1 MNRKSLWTR
10 CLPRMRKKKSKD
22 KVEDTRALSVRSS
35 CVCPVNHEK
44 SATPAFLP
52 ASPHYITLRGLH
64 FYVCGYCQYHY
75 NTVGLLLRKGLP
87 ESVSD
92 AMMKGLGLCTIFI
105 GIQGMIEEEYIL
117 VLILSTIV
125 GIVIGELLD
134 VDGRINR
141 AAERLT
147 SRFSGKGEGAKI
159 AQAFVTSCLIMNVGA
174 MTIVGSLDAGL
185 RGNFGMLYTKSLLD
199 LISGIPMAA
208 AMGVGV
214 MGSALFTLVFQGGI
228 VLLAEYIAPYLSE
241 TLIKELVSTGSLMIL
256 AIGFNMLG
264 VTKLKVLNYLP
275 GLLVVPLAL
284 KLMQTLGF

>member
-1 MNRKSLWTR
+1 MLA
-10 CLPRMRKKKSKD
+10 
-22 KVEDTRALSVRSS
+22 VI
-35 CVCPVNHEK
+35 VN
-44 SATPAFLP
+44 TITILIG
-52 ASPHYITLRGLH
+52 AS
-64 FYVCGYCQYHY
+64 
-75 NTVGLLLRKGLP
+75 VGLLLRKGLP

-134 VDGRINR
+134 VDGHINR

-147 SRFSGKGEGAKI
+147 SRFSGKGKGEGAKI

-185 RGNFGMLYTKSLLD
+185 RGNFSMLYTKSLLD

-264 VTKLKVLNYLP
+264 VIKLKVLNYLP

-284 KLMQTLGF
+284 KLMQALGF

>member
-1 MNRKSLWTR
+1 
-10 CLPRMRKKKSKD
+10 
-22 KVEDTRALSVRSS
+22 
-35 CVCPVNHEK
+35 
-44 SATPAFLP
+44 
-52 ASPHYITLRGLH
+52 
-64 FYVCGYCQYHY
+64 
-75 NTVGLLLRKGLP
+75 
-87 ESVSD
+87 
-92 AMMKGLGLCTIFI
+92 MMKGLGLCTIFI

-134 VDGRINR
+134 VDGHINR

-147 SRFSGKGEGAKI
+147 SRFSGKGKGEGAKI

-185 RGNFGMLYTKSLLD
+185 RGNFSMLYTKSLLD

-284 KLMQTLGF
+284 KLMQALGF

>member
-1 MNRKSLWTR
+1 MFA
-10 CLPRMRKKKSKD
+10 
-22 KVEDTRALSVRSS
+22 VI
-35 CVCPVNHEK
+35 VN
-44 SATPAFLP
+44 TITILIG
-52 ASPHYITLRGLH
+52 AS
-64 FYVCGYCQYHY
+64 
-75 NTVGLLLRKGLP
+75 VGLLLRKGLP

-147 SRFSGKGEGAKI
+147 SRFSGKGKGEGAKI

-185 RGNFGMLYTKSLLD
+185 RGNFSMLYTKSLLD

-241 TLIKELVSTGSLMIL
+241 TLIKELICTGSLMIL

-284 KLMQTLGF
+284 KLMQALGF

>member
-1 MNRKSLWTR
+1 MFA
-10 CLPRMRKKKSKD
+10 
-22 KVEDTRALSVRSS
+22 VI
-35 CVCPVNHEK
+35 VN
-44 SATPAFLP
+44 TITILIG
-52 ASPHYITLRGLH
+52 AS
-64 FYVCGYCQYHY
+64 
-75 NTVGLLLRKGLP
+75 VGLLLRKGLP

-147 SRFSGKGEGAKI
+147 SRFSGKGKGEGAKI

-241 TLIKELVSTGSLMIL
+241 TLIKELICTGSLMIL

-264 VTKLKVLNYLP
+264 ITKLKVLNYLP

-284 KLMQTLGF
+284 KLMQALGF

>member
-1 MNRKSLWTR
+1 MFA
-10 CLPRMRKKKSKD
+10 
-22 KVEDTRALSVRSS
+22 VI
-35 CVCPVNHEK
+35 VN
-44 SATPAFLP
+44 TITILIG
-52 ASPHYITLRGLH
+52 AS
-64 FYVCGYCQYHY
+64 
-75 NTVGLLLRKGLP
+75 VGLLLRKGLP
-87 ESVSD
+87 GSVSD

-134 VDGRINR
+134 VDGHINR

-147 SRFSGKGEGAKI
+147 SRFSGKGEGEGAKI

-174 MTIVGSLDAGL
+174 MTIVGSLDADL
-185 RGNFGMLYTKSLLD
+185 RGNFSMLYTKSLLD

-241 TLIKELVSTGSLMIL
+241 TLIKELVCTGSLMIL

-264 VTKLKVLNYLP
+264 ITKLKVLNYLP

-284 KLMQTLGF
+284 KLMQALGF

>member
-1 MNRKSLWTR
+1 MFA
-10 CLPRMRKKKSKD
+10 
-22 KVEDTRALSVRSS
+22 VI
-35 CVCPVNHEK
+35 VN
-44 SATPAFLP
+44 TITILIG
-52 ASPHYITLRGLH
+52 AS
-64 FYVCGYCQYHY
+64 
-75 NTVGLLLRKGLP
+75 VGLLLRKGLP

-147 SRFSGKGEGAKI
+147 SRFSGKGKGEGAKI

-185 RGNFGMLYTKSLLD
+185 RGNFSMLYTKSLLD

-284 KLMQTLGF
+284 KLMQALGF

>member
-1 MNRKSLWTR
+1 MFA
-10 CLPRMRKKKSKD
+10 
-22 KVEDTRALSVRSS
+22 VI
-35 CVCPVNHEK
+35 VN
-44 SATPAFLP
+44 TITILIG
-52 ASPHYITLRGLH
+52 ASI
-64 FYVCGYCQYHY
+64 
-75 NTVGLLLRKGLP
+75 GLLLRKGLP

-92 AMMKGLGLCTIFI
+92 AMMKGLGLCTIVI
-105 GIQGMIEEEYIL
+105 GLQGMIEEENIL
-117 VLILSTIV
+117 VLILSTII

-134 VDGRINR
+134 VDGHINR

-147 SRFSGKGEGAKI
+147 SRFSGKGKGEGAKI

-185 RGNFGMLYTKSLLD
+185 RGNFSMLYTKSLLD

-241 TLIKELVSTGSLMIL
+241 TLIKELICTGSLMIL
-256 AIGFNMLG
+256 AIGLNMLEL
-264 VTKLKVLNYLP
+264 TKLKVLNYLP

-284 KLMQTLGF
+284 KLMQVLGL

>member
-1 MNRKSLWTR
+1 MFA
-10 CLPRMRKKKSKD
+10 
-22 KVEDTRALSVRSS
+22 VI
-35 CVCPVNHEK
+35 VN
-44 SATPAFLP
+44 TITILIG
-52 ASPHYITLRGLH
+52 AS
-64 FYVCGYCQYHY
+64 
-75 NTVGLLLRKGLP
+75 VGLLLRKGLP

-134 VDGRINR
+134 VDGHINR

-147 SRFSGKGEGAKI
+147 SRFSGKGKGEGAKI

-185 RGNFGMLYTKSLLD
+185 RGNFSMLYTKSLLD

-241 TLIKELVSTGSLMIL
+241 TLIKELVCTGSLMIL

-284 KLMQTLGF
+284 KLMQALGF

>member
-1 MNRKSLWTR
+1 MFA
-10 CLPRMRKKKSKD
+10 
-22 KVEDTRALSVRSS
+22 VI
-35 CVCPVNHEK
+35 VN
-44 SATPAFLP
+44 TITILIG
-52 ASPHYITLRGLH
+52 AS
-64 FYVCGYCQYHY
+64 
-75 NTVGLLLRKGLP
+75 VGLLLRKGLP

-134 VDGRINR
+134 VDGHINR

-147 SRFSGKGEGAKI
+147 SRFSGKGKGEGAKI

-185 RGNFGMLYTKSLLD
+185 RGNFSMLYTKSLLD

-264 VTKLKVLNYLP
+264 VIKLKVLNYLP

-284 KLMQTLGF
+284 KLMQALGF

>member
-1 MNRKSLWTR
+1 MFA
-10 CLPRMRKKKSKD
+10 
-22 KVEDTRALSVRSS
+22 VI
-35 CVCPVNHEK
+35 VN
-44 SATPAFLP
+44 TITILIG
-52 ASPHYITLRGLH
+52 AS
-64 FYVCGYCQYHY
+64 
-75 NTVGLLLRKGLP
+75 VGLLLRKGLP

-134 VDGRINR
+134 VDGHINR

-147 SRFSGKGEGAKI
+147 SRFSGKGKGEGAKI

-241 TLIKELVSTGSLMIL
+241 TLIKELICTGSLMIL

-264 VTKLKVLNYLP
+264 ITKLKVLNYLP

-284 KLMQTLGF
+284 KLMQALGF

>member
-1 MNRKSLWTR
+1 MFA
-10 CLPRMRKKKSKD
+10 
-22 KVEDTRALSVRSS
+22 VI
-35 CVCPVNHEK
+35 VN
-44 SATPAFLP
+44 TITILIG
-52 ASPHYITLRGLH
+52 AS
-64 FYVCGYCQYHY
+64 
-75 NTVGLLLRKGLP
+75 VGLLLRKGLP

-92 AMMKGLGLCTIFI
+92 AMMKGLGLCTVFI

-134 VDGRINR
+134 VDGHINR

-147 SRFSGKGEGAKI
+147 SRFSGKGKGEGAKI

-185 RGNFGMLYTKSLLD
+185 RGNFSMLYTKSLLD

-284 KLMQTLGF
+284 KLMQALGF

>member
-1 MNRKSLWTR
+1 MFA
-10 CLPRMRKKKSKD
+10 
-22 KVEDTRALSVRSS
+22 VI
-35 CVCPVNHEK
+35 VN
-44 SATPAFLP
+44 TITILIG
-52 ASPHYITLRGLH
+52 AS
-64 FYVCGYCQYHY
+64 
-75 NTVGLLLRKGLP
+75 VGLLLRKGLP

-134 VDGRINR
+134 VDGHINR

-147 SRFSGKGEGAKI
+147 SRFSGKGKGEGAKI

-185 RGNFGMLYTKSLLD
+185 RGNFSMLYTKSLLD

-241 TLIKELVSTGSLMIL
+241 TLIKELVCTGSLMIL

-264 VTKLKVLNYLP
+264 ITKLKVLNYLP

-284 KLMQTLGF
+284 KLMQALGF

>member
-1 MNRKSLWTR
+1 MFA
-10 CLPRMRKKKSKD
+10 
-22 KVEDTRALSVRSS
+22 VI
-35 CVCPVNHEK
+35 VN
-44 SATPAFLP
+44 TITILID
-52 ASPHYITLRGLH
+52 AS
-64 FYVCGYCQYHY
+64 
-75 NTVGLLLRKGLP
+75 VGLLLRKGLP

-134 VDGRINR
+134 VDGHINR

-147 SRFSGKGEGAKI
+147 SRFSGKGKGEGAKI

-185 RGNFGMLYTKSLLD
+185 RGNFSMLYTKSLLD

-208 AMGVGV
+208 AMCVGV

-241 TLIKELVSTGSLMIL
+241 TLIKELVCTGSLMIL

-264 VTKLKVLNYLP
+264 ITKLKVLNYLP

-284 KLMQTLGF
+284 KLMQALGF

>member
-1 MNRKSLWTR
+1 MFA
-10 CLPRMRKKKSKD
+10 
-22 KVEDTRALSVRSS
+22 VI
-35 CVCPVNHEK
+35 VN
-44 SATPAFLP
+44 TITILIG
-52 ASPHYITLRGLH
+52 ASI
-64 FYVCGYCQYHY
+64 
-75 NTVGLLLRKGLP
+75 GLLLRKGLP

-92 AMMKGLGLCTIFI
+92 VMMKGLGLCTIVI
-105 GIQGMIEEEYIL
+105 GLQGMIEEENIL
-117 VLILSTIV
+117 VLILSTII

-134 VDGRINR
+134 VDGHINR
-141 AAERLT
+141 VAERLT
-147 SRFSGKGEGAKI
+147 SRFAGKGEGAKI

-199 LISGIPMAA
+199 LISAA

-241 TLIKELVSTGSLMIL
+241 TLIKELICTGSLMIL
-256 AIGFNMLG
+256 AIGFNLLG

-284 KLMQTLGF
+284 KLMQALGF

>member
-1 MNRKSLWTR
+1 MFA
-10 CLPRMRKKKSKD
+10 
-22 KVEDTRALSVRSS
+22 VI
-35 CVCPVNHEK
+35 VN
-44 SATPAFLP
+44 TITILIG
-52 ASPHYITLRGLH
+52 AS
-64 FYVCGYCQYHY
+64 
-75 NTVGLLLRKGLP
+75 VGLLLRKGLP

-134 VDGRINR
+134 VDGR
-141 AAERLT
+141 
-147 SRFSGKGEGAKI
+147 AKI

-284 KLMQTLGF
+284 KLMQTLGL

>member
-1 MNRKSLWTR
+1 MFAVIVNTITILIG
-10 CLPRMRKKKSKD
+10 
-22 KVEDTRALSVRSS
+22 SS
-35 CVCPVNHEK
+35 
-44 SATPAFLP
+44 
-52 ASPHYITLRGLH
+52 I
-64 FYVCGYCQYHY
+64 
-75 NTVGLLLRKGLP
+75 GLLLRKGLP
-87 ESVSD
+87 GSISD

-117 VLILSTIV
+117 VLILSTIA

-134 VDGRINR
+134 IDGRINR
-141 AAERLT
+141 GAERLT
-147 SRFSGKGEGAKI
+147 SRFAGAGEGPKI

-185 RGNFGMLYTKSLLD
+185 RGNFSMLYTKSLLD

-214 MGSALFTLVFQGGI
+214 MGSALFTLFFQGGI
-228 VLLAEYIAPYLSE
+228 VLLAEFIAPYLSE

-256 AIGFNMLG
+256 ALGFNMLG
-264 VTKLKVLNYLP
+264 LTKLKVLNYLP

-284 KLMQTLGF
+284 KLMQALGF

>member
-1 MNRKSLWTR
+1 MFA
-10 CLPRMRKKKSKD
+10 
-22 KVEDTRALSVRSS
+22 VI
-35 CVCPVNHEK
+35 VN
-44 SATPAFLP
+44 TITILIG
-52 ASPHYITLRGLH
+52 AS
-64 FYVCGYCQYHY
+64 
-75 NTVGLLLRKGLP
+75 VGLLLRKGLP

-185 RGNFGMLYTKSLLD
+185 RGNFGMLYTKSRGRHGIRAVHAGLSGRYRAAGRIHCPLFIRNADKRTD
-199 LISGIPMAA
+199 LHWQPDD
-208 AMGVGV
+208 
-214 MGSALFTLVFQGGI
+214 
-228 VLLAEYIAPYLSE
+228 
-241 TLIKELVSTGSLMIL
+241 
-256 AIGFNMLG
+256 
-264 VTKLKVLNYLP
+264 P
-275 GLLVVPLAL
+275 GHRL
-284 KLMQTLGF
+284 

>member
-1 MNRKSLWTR
+1 MFA
-10 CLPRMRKKKSKD
+10 
-22 KVEDTRALSVRSS
+22 VI
-35 CVCPVNHEK
+35 VN
-44 SATPAFLP
+44 TITILIG
-52 ASPHYITLRGLH
+52 AS
-64 FYVCGYCQYHY
+64 
-75 NTVGLLLRKGLP
+75 VGLLLRKGLP

-185 RGNFGMLYTKSLLD
+185 D

-241 TLIKELVSTGSLMIL
+241 TLIKELICTGSLMIL

-284 KLMQTLGF
+284 KLMQALGF

>member
-1 MNRKSLWTR
+1 MFA
-10 CLPRMRKKKSKD
+10 
-22 KVEDTRALSVRSS
+22 VI
-35 CVCPVNHEK
+35 VN
-44 SATPAFLP
+44 TITILIG
-52 ASPHYITLRGLH
+52 AS
-64 FYVCGYCQYHY
+64 
-75 NTVGLLLRKGLP
+75 VGLLLRKGLP

-147 SRFSGKGEGAKI
+147 SRFSGKGKGEGAKI

-185 RGNFGMLYTKSLLD
+185 RGNFSMLYTKSLLD

-241 TLIKELVSTGSLMIL
+241 TLIKELVCTGSLMIL

-264 VTKLKVLNYLP
+264 ITKLKVLNYLP

-284 KLMQTLGF
+284 KLMQALGF

>member
-1 MNRKSLWTR
+1 MFA
-10 CLPRMRKKKSKD
+10 
-22 KVEDTRALSVRSS
+22 VI
-35 CVCPVNHEK
+35 VN
-44 SATPAFLP
+44 TITILIG
-52 ASPHYITLRGLH
+52 AS
-64 FYVCGYCQYHY
+64 
-75 NTVGLLLRKGLP
+75 VGLLLRKGLP

-92 AMMKGLGLCTIFI
+92 AMMKGL
-105 GIQGMIEEEYIL
+105 
-117 VLILSTIV
+117 ILSTIV

-134 VDGRINR
+134 VDGHINR

-185 RGNFGMLYTKSLLD
+185 RGNFSMLYTKSLLD

-284 KLMQTLGF
+284 KLMQALGF